1 MLEFPID
8 RILNEALEN
17 EAVLGD
23 DEERDEF
30 IVRCAK
36 EPIGLRLRYV
46 FEQLGK
52 PVPADFALYKGF
64 DVWLIPHRVSILRR
78 KGLAEPVSVGI
89 SVEYVHGEKTCSIV
103 SLIPEQQF
111 IRRGQ
116 LATEFGIKGR
126 LSVSGEAE
134 PSQDTA
140 NLGSQKPAGA
150 LQFGLTAGGE
160 VGFQLSASVCSPI
173 VAAVGKGNS
182 RCEWVFRR
190 QDVPL
195 HDRDLETWSVVVLP
209 KRQTDLVYR
218 LKFRLLDLGGK
229 CFGTFGLIVRP
240 VHRSIGH
247 RFQGGRKRSGL
258 DRQAGR

>member
-8 RILNEALEN
+8 RILNEALES
-17 EAVLGD
+17 EAVLGGE
-23 DEERDEF
+23 EERDEF
-30 IVRCAK
+30 VVRCAK
-36 EPIGLRLRYV
+36 EPIGLRLRHI

-52 PVPADFALYKGF
+52 PLPADYALYKAF

-78 KGLAEPVSVGI
+78 RGLAEPVSVGI

-116 LATEFGIKGR
+116 IATEIGIKGR
-126 LSVSGEAE
+126 LSISGEAQ
-134 PSQDTA
+134 PSEDTA
-140 NLGSQKPAGA
+140 NLDPHIPAGT

-182 RCEWVFRR
+182 RCEWVFHK

-218 LKFRLLDLGGK
+218 LKLYYTTRTLFFPTRRESDLQK
-229 CFGTFGLIVRP
+229 IRCQL
-240 VHRSIGH
+240 
-247 RFQGGRKRSGL
+247 
-258 DRQAGR
+258 AG